1 MPTEQQEKAPDL
13 VEVENTSDHA
23 VDLHDGRT
31 LAPGAKGKT
40 TRVRAEELF
49 GPPSTSKQKG

>member
-1 MPTEQQEKAPDL
+1 MPPQDKQPDL

-31 LAPGAKGKT
+31 LVPGAKGKT
-40 TRVRAEELF
+40 TRERAEELF
-49 GPPSTSKQKG
+49 GPAPTKQKG